1 MSASHDELLN
11 ALTFAEPLGPIAHER
26 IVPDVLDELV
36 YDRITFF
43 TDVASKPHMLFLGR
57 KGAGKSALL
66 SQIRRGTQKKGRR
79 GLLVGND
86 EPTRGRNYV
95 IDVYSWEHFH
105 QIVRNVNRLLKQDD
119 ILDDLVPSEYFVD
132 LWYQTLW
139 DEIIHHF
146 YNYHSFDDECR
157 RLLDPVANYVNAD
170 GAFEGTA
177 QNRARSLFDRAK
189 VAILAL
195 LSERESRL
203 YFLFDSMENYPV
215 RHPTF
220 LRIISGLFQGLTKI
234 NDESPRIVV
243 SFSIPEEIESFITS
257 GSANLMKDLAS
268 SYRIR
273 WTPID
278 LVRVVAHRLRLSASV
293 HDGSLFRALTDLDF
307 ARRDDLHRLFSMVL
321 PAKITNSRGTD
332 EDPLAY
338 IIRHT
343 QLLPRHILAI
353 FNAALSDHYKS
364 TGTLRAVTEKSIRNG
379 ITAVEKL
386 IAKQILMP
394 YEQIYPKLLM
404 QCKSILPD
412 LQPIC
417 ERNALRKIEGRF
429 HRLVEE
435 DVGSIWHTLFE
446 IGILGR
452 STSGTGS
459 DSHHASR
466 DARYCYGQFHYN
478 IDGAFSLPTDGEFCF
493 HPVFSRAFGIVRR
506 NHDNRVVYPAHIDLE
521 NVYAE
526 A

>member
-1 MSASHDELLN
+1 MSASRDDLLN
-11 ALTFAEPLGPIAHER
+11 ALTSAEPLGPIAHER
-26 IVPDVLDELV
+26 IVPDVLSDLV
-36 YDRITFF
+36 YDRIAFF
-43 TDVASKPHMLFLGR
+43 TDVATKPHMLFLGR

-66 SQIRRGTQKKGRR
+66 SQIRSGTQKKGRR
-79 GLLVGND
+79 GLVFYND
-86 EPTRGRNYV
+86 EPISGRNYV

-119 ILDDLVPSEYFVD
+119 IFDELVPSEYFVE

-146 YNYHSFDDECR
+146 YNYYFFDDECQ
-157 RLLDPVANYVNAD
+157 RLLDPIEKYVNAD
-170 GAFEGTA
+170 GEFEGSA
-177 QNRARSLFDRAK
+177 HKHARNVFDRAK
-189 VAILAL
+189 AAILNFL
-195 LSERESRL
+195 NERASRL

-234 NDESPRIVV
+234 NDESPRIIV

-257 GSANLMKDLAS
+257 GSTNLMKDLAS

-273 WTPID
+273 GRPTD

-293 HDGSLFRALTDLDF
+293 HDAPLFEELKELDF
-307 ARRDDLHRLFSMVL
+307 AKRDDLHRLFDIVL
-321 PAKITNSRGTD
+321 PKKITNSHGAD
-332 EDPLAY
+332 EDTLAY

-353 FNAALSDHYKS
+353 FNAALSDHYKAA
-364 TGTLRAVTEKSIRNG
+364 GTLRALTEKSIRDG

-394 YEQIYPKLLM
+394 YEQIYPKLLC

-412 LQPIC
+412 LGPIC
-417 ERNALRKIEGRF
+417 DRNALRRTENRF
-429 HRLVEE
+429 HRLIED
-435 DVGSIWHTLFE
+435 DVGSVWHTLFE

-452 STSGTGS
+452 STHRNGS
-459 DSHHASR
+459 DTQHASR
-466 DARYCYGQFHYN
+466 DERYCYGQFHYN

-493 HPVFSRAFGIVRR
+493 HPVFSRAFGILRR
-506 NHDNRVVYPAHIDLE
+506 NKDNRVVYPADIGLE
-521 NVYAE
+521 DVYANI
-526 A
+526 